1 MGTLVDS
8 FTKLYNI
15 VHMETIY
22 LDYHAT
28 TPQDPRVTEAMLPY
42 FHKFYANSSSA
53 HMASMPVNDAL
64 QIARLAHANYL
75 GAKEKEIVFTG
86 SATEANN
93 LVFHSCFEVY
103 GKQKNHILISPVEHK
118 SVIKA
123 AFNLEKQG
131 AKIEWL
137 KVDSD
142 GHIDLSDLKNK
153 LTDKTLLVSV
163 LHANNEIG
171 TIQDLQKISK
181 LCKSNDSLFHTDA
194 VQTFSKYPLNVETLG
209 ADFLTWSAHKFYG
222 PKGMGGLYFNS
233 KNVKMQPQIVGGA
246 HENGLRAGTV
256 NTPSIVGM
264 TKALELMLKENET
277 AQTKKHRDYFQ
288 DEIIK
293 ILNSKNIK
301 YQINGSK
308 TAKLTNNLNITLLN
322 KNRKDIEPKLRAL
335 CYSTGSACTSGQGS
349 PSHVL
354 LALGM
359 DEADAMNTFRFS
371 VGKPTTI
378 AELDRALDIFK
389 QALTNS

>member
-1 MGTLVDS
+1 
-8 FTKLYNI
+8 
-15 VHMETIY
+15 METIY

-53 HMASMPVNDAL
+53 HLASIPVNDAL

-75 GAKEKEIVFTG
+75 SAKEKEIVFTG

-93 LVFHSCFEVY
+93 LIFHSCFEVY

-123 AFNLEKQG
+123 AFNLEKRG

-137 KVDSD
+137 KVDSG
-142 GHIDLSDLKNK
+142 GHIDLDDLKNK

-171 TIQDLQKISK
+171 TIQDLKKISSV
-181 LCKSNDSLFHTDA
+181 CKTAGALFHTDA
-194 VQTFSKYPLNVETLG
+194 VQTFSKYSLPVSDLG
-209 ADFLTWSAHKFYG
+209 VDFLTWSAHKFYG
-222 PKGMGGLYFNS
+222 PKGMGGLYYNS
-233 KNVKMQPQIVGGA
+233 NEVKMQAQIVGGA

-264 TKALELMLKENET
+264 TKALELMLTENET
-277 AQTKKHRDYFQ
+277 TQTKKLRDYFQ
-288 DEIIK
+288 NELIK
-293 ILNSKNIK
+293 VLDNNGIT

-308 TAKLTNNLNITLLN
+308 TAKLSNNLNITLLN
-322 KNRKDIEPKLRAL
+322 KSRKEIEPKLRAV

-354 LALGM
+354 LAIGL
-359 DEADAMNTFRFS
+359 DETKAMNTFRFS
-371 VGKPTTI
+371 LGRPTTKS
-378 AELDRALDIFK
+378 ELDRAVEIFK
-389 QALTNS
+389 RAL